1 MKQIVL
7 MCLAA
12 VCCTY
17 LAQAGNIPLVNPG
30 FETGT
35 GAGWYSPQAGLPP
48 TYLQSAGGHP
58 NNETLG
64 TWFAYYSPGDFATTW
79 FGQRTGTNFV
89 ANNRYTLSAWLSD
102 GSSPKGYLD
111 IGYCTTP
118 GDLNTFTSLTNAQ
131 YAITIP
137 WAQYSLVYDAPLS
150 VAGNEVCVRFPP
162 KAGNT
167 GGTWVD
173 QMSLEVVPEPAL
185 GLCALGLL
193 ALLRRR

>member
-12 VCCTY
+12 VCCAF
-17 LAQAGNIPLVNPG
+17 LAQAGTIPLLNPG
-30 FETGT
+30 FETGN
-35 GAGWYSPQAGLPP
+35 AASWFSPQAGLPGVVP
-48 TYLQSAGGHP
+48 HATYPHA

-64 TWFAYYSPGDFATTW
+64 TYFAYYSAGDFATSW
-79 FGQRTGTNFV
+79 CGQKTGTNFV
-89 ANNRYTLSAWLSD
+89 ANNRYTLAAWMSNGGSAS
-102 GSSPKGYLD
+102 GFLD
-111 IGYCTTP
+111 IGYCATP
-118 GDLNTFTSLTNAQ
+118 GDLSTFTSLTSAT
-131 YAITIP
+131 YAITVP

-150 VAGNEVCVRFPP
+150 AAGKEVCVRFPT
-162 KAGNT
+162 KTGNT